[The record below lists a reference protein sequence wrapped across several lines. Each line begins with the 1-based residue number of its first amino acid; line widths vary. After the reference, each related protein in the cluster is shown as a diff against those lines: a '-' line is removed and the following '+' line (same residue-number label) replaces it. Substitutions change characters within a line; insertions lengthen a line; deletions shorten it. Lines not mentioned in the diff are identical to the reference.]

1 VKPRRTRERGPTSA
15 RQERV
20 PARLRPPSFLKR
32 CVRLVRLALHFL
44 WGLILVATT
53 FPRLSPARQNR
64 VLRRWSRRLLAIADV
79 RVQPI
84 GMPEQLPERMLL
96 VTNHVS
102 WLDIFVVHAVAPSI
116 FIAKSEIR
124 DWPLAGFLVA
134 RVGTLFL
141 ERGRSRHAQQTNGRI
156 ARELEAGRVV
166 AVCPEGTT
174 SDGSELK
181 RFHAALLQPAI
192 DAAAMVQPLALRYVD
207 ARGERTTAAAY
218 VGDTSLLESVWR
230 IVSEPR
236 LVAEAHF
243 TRPIR
248 AAHHERRALAHEAE
262 NAIRRALGLEA
273 SGSAHGTAHGPRV
286 GSPQSPRPTRSPRR
300 APAD

>member
-1 VKPRRTRERGPTSA
+1 MSA
-15 RQERV
+15 RKAHA
-20 PARLRPPSFLKR
+20 PARMQPPSFLKR
-32 CVRLVRLALHFL
+32 CIRVTRLALHFV

-53 FPRLSPARQNR
+53 YPRLSPSRQNR
-64 VLRRWSRRLLAIADV
+64 VLRSWSRRLLAIANV

-84 GMPEQLPERMLL
+84 GMPERLPERMLL

-156 ARELEAGRVV
+156 AQQLESGRVV

-174 SDGSELK
+174 TDGSELK

-192 DAAAMVQPLALRYVD
+192 DAAAMVQPVALRYVD
-207 ARGERTTAAAY
+207 AQSERTTAAAY

-236 LVAEAHF
+236 LVAEVHF

-248 AAHHERRALAHEAE
+248 AANHERRALAHEAE
-262 NAIRRALGLEA
+262 NAIRRALGLGA
-273 SGSAHGTAHGPRV
+273 SGSAPGTAHGPRG
-286 GSPQSPRPTRSPRR
+286 GSPQAARPTRSPHR
-300 APAD
+300 APGD